1 MSCSRVFAATTARER
16 HKSRTSR
23 MPHPL
28 SQIVAAAIAG
38 ALIIAAAG
46 CSPGPSPTPTPT
58 PAFTDEADAFA
69 AAEKVYRAYNDAL
82 NEVDPADPETFA
94 PLYALSS
101 GNFEAADRENFSV
114 MHAEGHEISGSARI
128 VSFTGISATPAFDEV
143 VATACLDVSDVRIAD
158 RDGASL
164 VSETRPDIYPLNLTF
179 LASAGKVTIDSASKT
194 EDNSC
199 M

>member
-1 MSCSRVFAATTARER
+1 MSYSQVATASSASSGALSTAVSIALGRIAAAT
-16 HKSRTSR
+16 
-23 MPHPL
+23 
-28 SQIVAAAIAG
+28 IAG
-38 ALIIAAAG
+38 AWVIATVG
-46 CSPGPSPTPTPT
+46 CSPEPAPVPSPT

-82 NEVDPADPETFA
+82 NEVDPADPNTFE

-101 GNFEAADRENFSV
+101 GDFEAADRENFSV

-128 VSFTGISATPAFDEV
+128 VSFTGISATPTFEQV
-143 VATACLDVSDVRIAD
+143 VATTCLDVSDVRITD

-164 VSETRPDIYPLNLTF
+164 VSETRPDIYALNLTF
-179 LASAGKVTIDSASKT
+179 LASDGIATIDSASRT

-199 M
+199 V

>member
-38 ALIIAAAG
+38 ALIIATAG

-82 NEVDPADPETFA
+82 NARRQGDVTADPQQYLTGA
-94 PLYALSS
+94 ALEGDIDAMNSLVEWGLESTGNATVRSFRGVEFRAGSQATTVS
-101 GNFEAADRENFSV
+101 GLVCVDVSQVRVINASGEDVTPSER
-114 MHAEGHEISGSARI
+114 GEIVAQQ
-128 VSFTGISATPAFDEV
+128 VTFTGAPDGV
-143 VATACLDVSDVRIAD
+143 LVSD
-158 RDGASL
+158 
-164 VSETRPDIYPLNLTF
+164 E
-179 LASAGKVTIDSASKT
+179 ASAEET
-194 EDNSC
+194 SC
-199 M
+199 